1 MLRQILE
8 HAVHAVIEEVAM
20 ADLIDELLRRWR
32 WRVGSDHRSR
42 QEASARAPKREEG
55 FGAPTRDSLAEL
67 LRVDDTRSPRPWLSF
82 ESPSYRSLDGSALDP
97 PSTDPSACLAKH
109 VTDGVA
115 SGHLLSLSMEYT

>member
-1 MLRQILE
+1 
-8 HAVHAVIEEVAM
+8 M

-67 LRVDDTRSPRPWLSF
+67 LRVDDTRSPRSWVLASRPASIVVPLLHPTALGSF
-82 ESPSYRSLDGSALDP
+82 A
-97 PSTDPSACLAKH
+97 A
-109 VTDGVA
+109 
-115 SGHLLSLSMEYT
+115 